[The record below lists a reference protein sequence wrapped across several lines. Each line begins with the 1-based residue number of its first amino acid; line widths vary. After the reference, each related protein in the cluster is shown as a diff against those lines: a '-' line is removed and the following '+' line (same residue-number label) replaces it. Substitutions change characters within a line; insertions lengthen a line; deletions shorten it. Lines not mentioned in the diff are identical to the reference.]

1 MPLPVTLCGRL
12 ISTFFFCVL
21 TQNSSPPNPPATWRR
36 DYKLKDPI
44 KQLLFEPEVKMV
56 VGENLAEHGKVAVQ
70 ILRMTDEPE
79 QLASRWIPADLVHL
93 RGTDGYHQGLEW
105 SADWKLLNCGSVLA

>member
-1 MPLPVTLCGRL
+1 MWRL

-21 TQNSSPPNPPATWRR
+21 TQNSSPPNPPALWRR

-56 VGENLAEHGKVAVQ
+56 VEKSAISLIDLSGHG
-70 ILRMTDEPE
+70 
-79 QLASRWIPADLVHL
+79 
-93 RGTDGYHQGLEW
+93 
-105 SADWKLLNCGSVLA
+105 

>member
-21 TQNSSPPNPPATWRR
+21 TQNSSPPNPPALWRR

-56 VGENLAEHGKVAVQ
+56 VEK
-70 ILRMTDEPE
+70 
-79 QLASRWIPADLVHL
+79 ADF
-93 RGTDGYHQGLEW
+93 TY
-105 SADWKLLNCGSVLA
+105 